1 MNYMHR
7 KLLVAMMVAG
17 AATLVAQKA
26 PRPIQAQSP
35 SSFKYEVN
43 KDGQKTIETSNVVYD
58 IGWSGVPGR
67 PAGERLVLRKTT
79 RIKQVIDEKGI
90 EATTTVDA
98 WPVGTDL
105 KQKPLYSISLSAI
118 ECRTVSSD
126 LLEFARGLEEVEWWS
141 LYKLGAGEHLFDT
154 YVPLV
159 KFSISREF
167 VTPRYVGLE
176 VPPDDASDAR
186 LKDPHVVAVL
196 TYASPERVMR
206 EALITFDDPKTAQI
220 LRSYWDASR
229 TVSLVEREQVAAGTS
244 KSQKPSEPL
253 RSLRITIGE
262 NYPSPPQPRT
272 IVIPI
277 VKDDLDLAHAQAPV
291 RMHVTAWV
299 R

>member
-1 MNYMHR
+1 VNYMHR

-17 AATLVAQKA
+17 AAALVAQKA
-26 PRPIQAQSP
+26 PRPIQAESL

-58 IGWSGVPGR
+58 IGWSGAPGR
-67 PAGERLVLRKTT
+67 PRDERLVLRKTT

-105 KQKPLYSISLSAI
+105 KQKPLYSISLSAT

-141 LYKLGAGEHLFDT
+141 LYKLGTGEHLFDT

-159 KFSISREF
+159 TFSVSREIGM
-167 VTPRYVGLE
+167 PRYVGLE
-176 VPPDDASDAR
+176 VPPDDISDAR

-229 TVSLVEREQVAAGTS
+229 TVSLVEREQAAAGTLKS
-244 KSQKPSEPL
+244 KRPSEPL
-253 RSLRITIGE
+253 RSLRIKISE